1 MEIIDQTK
9 QVLLKDKPFMTLTEA
24 ARYTGVGQHK
34 LSELSD
40 DPKCEFVFWVGKS
53 GCLSV
58 RSLLTTCPRLT
69 PSEPKSNVQRGGFAP
84 LCTFGIQT
92 KNQYPF
98 IIYKPNRRVTWQ
110 EKKSETCGLITATS
124 D

>member
-40 DPKCEFVFWVGKS
+40 DPECEFVFWVGKKRMFKREKLVDY
-53 GCLSV
+53 LSKAYSICAKV
-58 RSLLTTCPRLT
+58 KCAKRRFCPSLHIWN
-69 PSEPKSNVQRGGFAP
+69 SDQKSVSFYH
-84 LCTFGIQT
+84 L
-92 KNQYPF
+92 
-98 IIYKPNRRVTWQ
+98 
-110 EKKSETCGLITATS
+110 
-124 D
+124 